1 MASGVNL
8 PNVSQVL
15 DIADDFGLEL
25 TQEDAESYC
34 TLLQGA
40 VKSYR
45 RIDEMVE
52 YRPPVK
58 YPRSP
63 GYRPAPEDNPCNGW
77 YWKSRIEG
85 APNGPLHGKTVGI
98 KDAICV
104 AGVPMMNGSRI
115 LEGFMPDIDATVV
128 TRLLDAG
135 ATILGK
141 TNSEDCCFSGSGH
154 TCAMG
159 PVGNPYQPDH
169 APGGSSNGSAVV
181 LATNEADLAL
191 GGDQGGSIRMP
202 AAWSGVV
209 GHKPSYGLVPYTG
222 CMMIEMT
229 LDHVGPMANSVEDVA
244 AMLSAIVGPDHLDPR
259 QRGVIPEDF
268 VNDYLPAID
277 KGIDGLRIAIVKEGF
292 EQAPWTDLGLGGSEE
307 AVDESVRAAAKR
319 LGALGASVEEVSIPM
334 HIDGAYIF
342 TAIIREGAT
351 DFMVKGYN
359 TGTNWQGFYN
369 TGLLDAVARGF
380 NSRPN
385 DLPVTVKTVMLMGEY
400 MKRYYHGRYY
410 AKAQNLR
417 ASLVKA
423 YDDVLSDYDVLLM
436 PTIPFQATVMP
447 SPDCSIIE
455 NMSHA
460 LNMTN
465 NTCQFNVTGHPAISV
480 PCGMEGGLPVGCML
494 IGRHFDDLT
503 VLQVADTLEKSG
515 NWKSF

>member
-1 MASGVNL
+1 
-8 PNVSQVL
+8 
-15 DIADDFGLEL
+15 
-25 TQEDAESYC
+25 
-34 TLLQGA
+34 
-40 VKSYR
+40 
-45 RIDEMVE
+45 
-52 YRPPVK
+52 
-58 YPRSP
+58 
-63 GYRPAPEDNPCNGW
+63 
-77 YWKSRIEG
+77 
-85 APNGPLHGKTVGI
+85 
-98 KDAICV
+98 
-104 AGVPMMNGSRI
+104 
-115 LEGFMPDIDATVV
+115 
-128 TRLLDAG
+128 
-135 ATILGK
+135 
-141 TNSEDCCFSGSGH
+141 
-154 TCAMG
+154 
-159 PVGNPYQPDH
+159 
-169 APGGSSNGSAVV
+169 
-181 LATNEADLAL
+181 
-191 GGDQGGSIRMP
+191 
-202 AAWSGVV
+202 
-209 GHKPSYGLVPYTG
+209 
-222 CMMIEMT
+222 
-229 LDHVGPMANSVEDVA
+229 
-244 AMLSAIVGPDHLDPR
+244 MLSAIAGPDHLDPR

-307 AVDESVRAAAKR
+307 AVEESVRAAAKR

-436 PTIPFQATVMP
+436 PTIPFQATEMP

-503 VLQVADTLEKSG
+503 VLQVAHTLEKSG